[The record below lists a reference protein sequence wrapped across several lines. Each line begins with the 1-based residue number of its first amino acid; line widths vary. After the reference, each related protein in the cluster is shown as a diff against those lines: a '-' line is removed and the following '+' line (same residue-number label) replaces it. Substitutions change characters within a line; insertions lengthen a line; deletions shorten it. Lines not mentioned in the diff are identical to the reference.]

1 MKTLT
6 CIYNFTLTLNRSSR
20 KGAGNI
26 DILKFKA
33 NNPRDIVT
41 ELDFKC
47 QQTIQQTISE
57 YFPSDSFLG
66 EEEDIINDT
75 NNKNGVTTTSEAS
88 ISALWNALSQ
98 NIIDNFDNTEQLLW
112 IVDPIDGT
120 TNFQSGM

>member
-1 MKTLT
+1 M
-6 CIYNFTLTLNRSSR
+6 
-20 KGAGNI
+20 
-26 DILKFKA
+26 
-33 NNPRDIVT
+33 T
-41 ELDFKC
+41 ELDIKC